1 MVIALISG
9 SAVNISVQ
17 FVDSCIIFTYAGKYC
32 FVRLNIDKNVCT
44 ETRTDLHVENKVCGA
59 LDSRIHNS
67 NNRIF
72 IQFSVY
78 VFQSL
83 KQLNKLC
90 NF

>member
-17 FVDSCIIFTYAGKYC
+17 FVDSCIYLRREILLC
-32 FVRLNIDKNVCT
+32 QIINIDKNVCT

-83 KQLNKLC
+83 KQLNKLG